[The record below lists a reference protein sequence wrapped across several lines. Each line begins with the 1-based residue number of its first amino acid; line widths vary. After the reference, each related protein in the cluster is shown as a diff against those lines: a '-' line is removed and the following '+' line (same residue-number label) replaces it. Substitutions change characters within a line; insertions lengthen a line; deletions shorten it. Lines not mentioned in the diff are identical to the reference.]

1 MKLKSSEENDL
12 LPTRRSLL
20 IRLKNWDDKDSWKR
34 FFDTYWKLIYGAA
47 IKSGLSDAE
56 AQDVVQETVLSV
68 AKKMNEF
75 KYDPALGSFKGW
87 LLTLTRWRITDQV
100 RKRAR
105 HERNNKSAGDDTAR
119 TSTIEAVPDPQG
131 QKLDAIWDA
140 EWKKNLMDASIER
153 VKRKV
158 GARQYQLFD
167 LYVIKGWTVED
178 VVKTLGVSTDQ
189 IYKAKSRIS
198 ASIREEYELLET
210 KFI

>member
-1 MKLKSSEENDL
+1 MKSSEDNDL

-20 IRLKNWDDKDSWKR
+20 TRLKDWDDNVSWKR

-87 LLTLTRWRITDQV
+87 LLTLTRWRIADQV
-100 RKRAR
+100 RKRSR
-105 HERNNKSAGDDTAR
+105 YDRNKMRASDDSTGTAL
-119 TSTIEAVPDPQG
+119 IEKVQDPQS
-131 QKLDAIWDA
+131 QVLDAIWDA
-140 EWKKNLMDASIER
+140 EWQKNLMDSAIQR

-167 LYVIKGWTVED
+167 LYVLKGWTVED
-178 VVKTLGVSTDQ
+178 VSKNLGVSIDQ
-189 IYKAKSRIS
+189 VYQAKSRVS
-198 ASIREEYELLET
+198 ALIRNECELLET